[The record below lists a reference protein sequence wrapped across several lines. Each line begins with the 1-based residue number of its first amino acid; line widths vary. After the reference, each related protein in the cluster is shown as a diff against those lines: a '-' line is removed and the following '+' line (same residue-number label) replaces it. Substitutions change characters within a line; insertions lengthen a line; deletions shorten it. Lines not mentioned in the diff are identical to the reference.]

1 MSENIYPK
9 VSAFETSGYG
19 VSASPKFPKLEEAV
33 LDYWKKDGTFQASI
47 DNREAGPHGDNEFV
61 FYDGPPFANGLP
73 HYGHLLTGYAKD
85 HEYPSRSGVLLYAR
99 AEFGNVLQGL
109 SRNL

>member
-33 LDYWKKDGTFQASI
+33 LDYWKKDETFQASI

-61 FYDGPPFANGLP
+61 FYEWPSIRKRSAALRASAHRLRKRPCSTLP
-73 HYGHLLTGYAKD
+73 N
-85 HEYPSRSGVLLYAR
+85 SAR
-99 AEFGNVLQGL
+99 T
-109 SRNL
+109 

>member
-9 VSAFETSGYG
+9 VSAFEASGYG

-61 FYDGPPFANGLP
+61 FYDGPPLQMVCRT
-73 HYGHLLTGYAKD
+73 TGTCSQVTRKT
-85 HEYPSRSGVLLYAR
+85 L
-99 AEFGNVLQGL
+99 
-109 SRNL
+109 